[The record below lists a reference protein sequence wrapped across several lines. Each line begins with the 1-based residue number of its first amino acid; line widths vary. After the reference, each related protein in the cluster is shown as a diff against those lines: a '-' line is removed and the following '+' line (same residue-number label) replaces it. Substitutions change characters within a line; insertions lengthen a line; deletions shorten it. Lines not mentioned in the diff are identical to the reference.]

1 MGKSNFKWGTPSLS
15 QDISN
20 NFHKTHHEE
29 FITKDLTFADRLN
42 VGLGKKVEIEK
53 ESIFVKNDKD
63 YLDSI
68 NSELIAP
75 SDDVFKFSNRFLDF
89 EFSEDDGEFAF

>member
-1 MGKSNFKWGTPSLS
+1 MGKSNFVWGAPSFS

-20 NFHKTHHEE
+20 NFTKTHHEE
-29 FITKDLTFADRLN
+29 FITKELTFADRLN

-53 ESIFVKNDKD
+53 ESIFVKNDEA
-63 YLDSI
+63 YLNSI

-75 SDDVFKFSNRFLDF
+75 SNDVVLFSNRFLDF
-89 EFSEDDGEFAF
+89 EFSEDDDLF